1 VIGLEAWKVELGKKA
16 LEAGM
21 LKDPQWLDRL
31 DEPMPLWVLLE
42 LAFALIERLD
52 PPTVSYD

>member
-1 VIGLEAWKVELGKKA
+1 METWKMELGQKA
-16 LEAGM
+16 MAAGI

-42 LAFALIERLD
+42 IAFQLIEKLD

>member
-1 VIGLEAWKVELGKKA
+1 MESWKLELGQRA
-16 LEAGM
+16 LDAGM

-42 LAFALIERLD
+42 LALNLMEKLD